1 MFSLSLKMTNFI
13 LPVFYTNWSAQVY
26 IIIIHSN
33 TLKRPARGQLLTS
46 WFCLEVVIDLLILPG
61 GDYGLL
67 ISLEVVI
74 DLLIL
79 PGDGYCPLDF
89 NWRWLLTS
97 RFYQEVVINL
107 LILPEDDYW
116 PPDFT
121 WRWFL
126 KSWFYLE
133 MVIDLLILPG
143 DDYLYV

>member
-1 MFSLSLKMTNFI
+1 MRNKELFLNFQMFSLSLKMTNFI
-13 LPVFYTNWSAQVY
+13 LPVFYTNWSARRCQVY

-79 PGDGYCPLDF
+79 LCGGYWSPDYT
-89 NWRWLLTS
+89 WRWLLT
-97 RFYQEVVINL
+97 
-107 LILPEDDYW
+107 
-116 PPDFT
+116 
-121 WRWFL
+121 
-126 KSWFYLE
+126 SWFYLE
-133 MVIDLLILPG
+133 MVIVLLILPG
-143 DDYLYV
+143 GGY